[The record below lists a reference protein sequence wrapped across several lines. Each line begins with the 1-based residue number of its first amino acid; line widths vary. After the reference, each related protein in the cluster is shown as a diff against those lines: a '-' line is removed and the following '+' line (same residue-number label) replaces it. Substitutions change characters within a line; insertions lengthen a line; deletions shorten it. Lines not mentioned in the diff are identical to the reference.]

1 MTIDSTVKC
10 FAQLPSTPST
20 AINSA
25 SSPSLP
31 FIRIQRNLRT
41 TTTCI
46 IPKTGRKWPKSFL
59 LYRSCYT
66 DRTPRHFKTS
76 VYNMYCDF
84 KSVFSRLVFQENSVL
99 LLDILVIY
107 VRTLTH
113 VHAFSICSPCHY
125 SLSFL
130 IVSLSQ
136 LITREHNLL
145 V

>member
-1 MTIDSTVKC
+1 MFCTAAINTINCHQLS
-10 FAQLPSTPST
+10 FLSLPSLYTYT
-20 AINSA
+20 AKVTYYYYLYYTKNWEKMA
-25 SSPSLP
+25 KELSLVP
-31 FIRIQRNLRT
+31 
-41 TTTCI
+41 
-46 IPKTGRKWPKSFL
+46 
-59 LYRSCYT
+59 RSCYT

-76 VYNMYCDF
+76 VYNTYSGF

-99 LLDILVIY
+99 VLDILVIY

-113 VHAFSICSPCHY
+113 VHALSICSPCHY